1 MGSSIFQRPKWSKG
15 FCRGVVQITLQNLF
29 RGGFGLVSMARD
41 IFCGVACM
49 GWGVGA
55 AFSVL
60 LLFACVG
67 PLLCLVFARVG
78 FGCWCR
84 GFICWGEY
92 WLLSSTSTD
101 FRGNPEVI
109 FIQCFVNR
117 YHVPL
122 YLW

>member
-1 MGSSIFQRPKWSKG
+1 MGSSIFQRPKWSRG

-67 PLLCLVFARVG
+67 PLLCPCLLASGLAAGAGVLFVG
-78 FGCWCR
+78 GSTGC
-84 GFICWGEY
+84 
-92 WLLSSTSTD
+92 
-101 FRGNPEVI
+101 
-109 FIQCFVNR
+109 
-117 YHVPL
+117 
-122 YLW
+122 